1 MDSRTHEASPHFISF
16 VNPYALRI
24 LATRH
29 QMQRLSQPTGS
40 GLTGLASI
48 YTVIQIKV
56 ERVEL

>member
-16 VNPYALRI
+16 GTHFALRI
-24 LATRH
+24 RATRH

-40 GLTGLASI
+40 GLTALASI
-48 YTVIQIKV
+48 SIVIQIKV